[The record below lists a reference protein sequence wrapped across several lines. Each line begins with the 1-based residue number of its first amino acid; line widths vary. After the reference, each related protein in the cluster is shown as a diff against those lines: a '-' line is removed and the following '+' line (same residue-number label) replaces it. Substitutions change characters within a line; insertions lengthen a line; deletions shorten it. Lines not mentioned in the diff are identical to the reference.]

1 MTARVLRLVSVV
13 TLGLALVVPR
23 ATDAQQP
30 AKMTRLGYFAPSRIP
45 HLLDAL
51 KDALRELGYVEGQN
65 LEIEYRFAEGQ
76 SETFDELAAEL
87 VGLSPDAIVT
97 FATPPTMAV
106 KRATATIPII
116 MAGTGDPVRAGA
128 VASLAR
134 PGGNVTGVTV
144 YAPELSSKRLELLKQ
159 TVPEI
164 ARVAV
169 LGNGRNPYNRYLWG
183 DTQPA
188 GRALGIDLRLV
199 MVDELGDLA
208 AAFSNMKRE
217 GADALLV
224 LADAR
229 LNGARQLVTDL
240 AAEHWLPG
248 MYEGREFVEV
258 GGLMSYGPSLAE
270 LHRRAA
276 AFVDE
281 VLKGADP
288 AELPVE
294 QPTKFELVVNLRTA
308 QALRLT
314 ISPSVLAR
322 ADEVIE

>member
-1 MTARVLRLVSVV
+1 MTARVLQLVSVIA
-13 TLGLALVVPR
+13 LGLALAVPC

-76 SETFDELAAEL
+76 PETFDELAAEL

-159 TVPEI
+159 
-164 ARVAV
+164 AV
-169 LGNGRNPYNRYLWG
+169 RKSHALPCSATRETLTIGTCGGTRSLR
-183 DTQPA
+183 A
-188 GRALGIDLRLV
+188 GRSGSICGWSWWTSSAIWPRL
-199 MVDELGDLA
+199 
-208 AAFSNMKRE
+208 FR
-217 GADALLV
+217 
-224 LADAR
+224 
-229 LNGARQLVTDL
+229 
-240 AAEHWLPG
+240 
-248 MYEGREFVEV
+248 
-258 GGLMSYGPSLAE
+258 
-270 LHRRAA
+270 
-276 AFVDE
+276 
-281 VLKGADP
+281 
-288 AELPVE
+288 
-294 QPTKFELVVNLRTA
+294 
-308 QALRLT
+308 
-314 ISPSVLAR
+314 I
-322 ADEVIE
+322 